1 MMNTVTT
8 HVLNVGITLSERRER
23 MNNHTLGQWFIQNP
37 PLRSNPDLHI
47 FAEYSEEEQ
56 EKYPGSSGEF
66 IASVRRYDV
75 HTQEAN
81 ARLIAASPELLE
93 ACIKAYEALD
103 AILDFREQGL
113 MVQGWHVNGDAEPFD
128 NFINENMDGDEIEL
142 LYKAIQ
148 KAKGED
154 RESRT

>member
-1 MMNTVTT
+1 MMNTVIT
-8 HVLNVGITLSERRER
+8 HVLNVDITLNLRRER
-23 MNNHTLGQWFIQNP
+23 MSNHTAGPWFIQLP

-56 EKYPGSSGEF
+56 EKYPGSSGQF

-81 ARLIAASPELLE
+81 ARLIAASPDLLE

-113 MVQGWHVNGDAEPFD
+113 KVQGWHLNGDAEPFD
-128 NFINENMDGDEIEL
+128 KFINENMQGNEIEL

-148 KAKGED
+148 KAKGKTHEKG
-154 RESRT
+154 